1 MRHELQRLIAKH
13 PFTRR
18 TPAREQGF
26 TFVELLIVILII
38 GILAAIAIPNF
49 IGQRNKGS
57 DATAKSYVRAVAT
70 AEEAFLVEKDT
81 YTGLLSDLAVVEPTL
96 TNVPNGTT
104 LPTFSGVA
112 AKTFTVTVSSKSGN
126 SFTVAKAATG
136 VVTRSCSTPGGNA
149 GGCVSGSW

>member
-1 MRHELQRLIAKH
+1 MRQALQQLISKH
-13 PFTRR
+13 PVTRR

-70 AEEAFLVEKDT
+70 AEEAYLVDKDI
-81 YTGLLSDLAVVEPTL
+81 YTGLLSDLSVVEPTL
-96 TNVPNGTT
+96 ANVPNGTT
-104 LPTFSGVA
+104 PPTFTNVA

-126 SFTVAKAATG
+126 SFTIAKAASG
-136 VVTRSCSTPGGNA
+136 LVTRSCAAPGGNA